1 MIKDILVYFVLFL
14 TNMIQAITGFA
25 GTLLAMP
32 ATMHLIGVNEAKA
45 LLNAVAQI
53 SCFFIVCSSWKN
65 INWKEFIKM
74 FILMILGMVLG
85 NALFEI
91 FPLSGL
97 LLFYGVLIII
107 IALWKLFIHHTLSLP
122 SWISY
127 LTILMAGVIHG
138 MFVSGGALLV
148 IYASSALKDKQSFRS
163 TMALIWVTLGFY
175 MTGLQIQQNHFNQ
188 HVIMLL
194 IIGLIPVFLGT
205 WCGSQLV
212 ERIKQETFMKL
223 TYILLLLSGIL
234 VIM

>member
-1 MIKDILVYFVLFL
+1 MIKDILVYFVLFI

-32 ATMHLIGVNEAKA
+32 ITMHLIGVNEAKA

-53 SCFFIVCSSWKN
+53 SCFFIVCSSWKD
-65 INWKEFIKM
+65 INWKEFFKM
-74 FILMILGMVLG
+74 FILMIIGMVIG

-91 FPLSGL
+91 FPLNSL
-97 LLFYGVLIII
+97 LTIYGIMIIV
-107 IALWKLFIHHTLSLP
+107 IALWKLLIHRTLSLP
-122 SWISY
+122 IWMSY
-127 LTILMAGVIHG
+127 ITILMAGVIHG

-175 MTGLQIQQNHFNQ
+175 MTGIQIQQNHFNH

-194 IIGLIPVFLGT
+194 VLGLIPVFLGT
-205 WCGSQLV
+205 WCGSKLV
-212 ERIKQETFMKL
+212 EKIKQETFMKL